1 YLCKVRSLTSKS
13 IIFSNENNRIY
24 YFAFTELGTKQ
35 VCHFFKEKSNYELP
49 YNKLTIVKL
58 PWLNFVP
65 INNNYDVID
74 LCGFISFFDVIKAF
88 LLSIASFV
96 SFFKPS
102 CIKWILHLYTAPSWF
117 LVALA
122 MNNVKGSFASSE
134 HYDRW
139 AVLTDIL
146 CRMKRKQYILIQH
159 GSLMGLK
166 TKNFESFNLPYKLR
180 AVSEIA
186 VFNEVE
192 FYLFSDYILSKIK
205 NDGLIIHYFQ
215 QPFFVSSIEK
225 KELSVLI
232 VGHSLCEREQLKI
245 GELLATL
252 SDEIVVYYKEHP
264 KARASEKVKMAS
276 WNFITDDNYF
286 PDVDLVISYPSTLA
300 LQYQDLNKIV
310 LLHELDNINQDEIN
324 EIIKTVI
331 KSRSIHGK

>member
-1 YLCKVRSLTSKS
+1 
-13 IIFSNENNRIY
+13 
-24 YFAFTELGTKQ
+24 
-35 VCHFFKEKSNYELP
+35 HFFKEKSNYELP

-58 PWLNFVP
+58 PWLNFAP

-159 GSLMGLK
+159 GS
-166 TKNFESFNLPYKLR
+166 
-180 AVSEIA
+180 
-186 VFNEVE
+186 
-192 FYLFSDYILSKIK
+192 
-205 NDGLIIHYFQ
+205 
-215 QPFFVSSIEK
+215 
-225 KELSVLI
+225 
-232 VGHSLCEREQLKI
+232 
-245 GELLATL
+245 
-252 SDEIVVYYKEHP
+252 
-264 KARASEKVKMAS
+264 
-276 WNFITDDNYF
+276 
-286 PDVDLVISYPSTLA
+286 
-300 LQYQDLNKIV
+300 
-310 LLHELDNINQDEIN
+310 
-324 EIIKTVI
+324 
-331 KSRSIHGK
+331 